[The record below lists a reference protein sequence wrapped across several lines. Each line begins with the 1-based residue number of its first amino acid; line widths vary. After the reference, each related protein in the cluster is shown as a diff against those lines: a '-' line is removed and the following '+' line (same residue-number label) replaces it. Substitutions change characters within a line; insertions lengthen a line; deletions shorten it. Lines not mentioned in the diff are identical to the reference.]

1 MCVLEKRE
9 EGKVGGAEWREREG
23 GMKTGKKKRGRKPD
37 RKESVPRDQIG
48 SEVINAARHS
58 SIDGCKD
65 KKMCKDN

>member
-1 MCVLEKRE
+1 MPN
-9 EGKVGGAEWREREG
+9 GEREA
-23 GMKTGKKKRGRKPD
+23 GMKTEKKGREPA

-58 SIDGCKD
+58 SIDACKD

>member
-1 MCVLEKRE
+1 ME
-9 EGKVGGAEWREREG
+9 RERRGNEDG
-23 GMKTGKKKRGRKPD
+23 GKKRGRKPD

-65 KKMCKDN
+65 KTMCKDN